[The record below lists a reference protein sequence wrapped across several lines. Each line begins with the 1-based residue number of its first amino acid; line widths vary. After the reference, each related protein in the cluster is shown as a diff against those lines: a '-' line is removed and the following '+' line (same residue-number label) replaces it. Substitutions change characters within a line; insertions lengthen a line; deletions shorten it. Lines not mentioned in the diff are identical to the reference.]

1 MSEAISRIDLA
12 AWHRACR
19 CDPYATGTKLR
30 RNRTICESYPGFR
43 FAPSGL
49 QSCQRVGWAD
59 LLRNPTPSAR
69 TDDGFRFRSTHPT
82 IVTTW
87 YTANPPARSDR
98 PTRRPRSTIV
108 AAGLLHVQPLRQI
121 CGLFLCRLCRLG
133 WLLLRDRRL
142 RGGGRLRGCVSC
154 QPQRPQ
160 TRGLGA
166 HRDSLG
172 LIFRQSLLAVFGPLQ
187 FVKLGFCIILF

>member
-82 IVTTW
+82 
-87 YTANPPARSDR
+87 RS
-98 PTRRPRSTIV
+98 SFLKFESYQ
-108 AAGLLHVQPLRQI
+108 AALSSLYVQ
-121 CGLFLCRLCRLG
+121 
-133 WLLLRDRRL
+133 
-142 RGGGRLRGCVSC
+142 V
-154 QPQRPQ
+154 
-160 TRGLGA
+160 
-166 HRDSLG
+166 
-172 LIFRQSLLAVFGPLQ
+172 
-187 FVKLGFCIILF
+187 